1 MDEFMKRNVFKNSEL
16 QSVFDR
22 IGYVKVPFLDETEIE
37 ELLAFYHNNESGLS
51 GGYHSSMFSESSEY
65 RAKTHAKITSIIE
78 EKVANILDQHKIIIC
93 TYLVKDP
100 GNMSR
105 VGLHCDWSLTEESK
119 FQSIILWVSLCDV
132 DHKNGA
138 MYMLDGSHKDTN
150 TIRGEG
156 IAVPYD
162 TIPDE
167 FVLENMTLVPAK
179 KGEAVI
185 FDLRVLHCSF
195 PNETNASRIAFNVG
209 LIPEE
214 ALSLHY
220 YVDNNTTKG
229 MYDIYKAEG
238 DFYFQNTIGKR
249 PSQKH
254 YIEQKLFSFDGLN
267 PQQLMDKYKT
277 INV

>member
-1 MDEFMKRNVFKNSEL
+1 MKRNVFKNSEL
-16 QSVFDR
+16 QSIFDSE
-22 IGYVKVPFLDETEIE
+22 GYVKVPFLNDFEIE

-51 GGYHSSMFSESSEY
+51 GGYHSSMFSESIEF
-65 RAKTHAKITSIIE
+65 RTKTHEKITSIIE
-78 EKVANILDQHKIIIC
+78 EKVSMLFDRHKIIIC
-93 TYLVKDP
+93 TYLVKEP

-105 VGLHCDWSLTEESK
+105 VGLHCDWSLTDESQ

-132 DHKNGA
+132 DHENGA

-150 TIRGEG
+150 SIRGEG
-156 IAVPYD
+156 IPVPYD

-195 PNETNASRIAFNVG
+195 PNETNSPRIAFNVG
-209 LIPEE
+209 LIPSE
-214 ALSLHY
+214 APSLHY
-220 YVDNNTTKG
+220 YVDNVTPKG
-229 MYDIYKAEG
+229 MFDIYKA
-238 DFYFQNTIGKR
+238 DSNFYLQNTIGKR
-249 PSQKH
+249 PSKEQ
-254 YIEQKLFSFDGLN
+254 IFEQKPFHFDGLN
-267 PQQLMDKYKT
+267 PEQLMDKYKN